1 MTVEE
6 TYKYL
11 ESVRKISNIIENKRQ
26 EYEDIF
32 SIATQMNIKA
42 DGMPHATGTS
52 DKVGSACVKLHMLSE
67 QINQNIVLL
76 ANFKNE
82 VITNIEKLSN
92 VHYKIL
98 YSLYINGLTVG
109 EYAGREKKKVNTVKK
124 YRSEAVKSLA
134 KMLSKESELYKIVKN
149 KF

>member
-32 SIATQMNIKA
+32 SIATQMNVKA

-52 DKVGSACVKLHMLSE
+52 DKVGNACVKLNTLSD

-92 VHYKIL
+92 IHYKAL
-98 YSLYINGLTVG
+98 YCLYINGLTIG
-109 EYAGREKKKVNTVKK
+109 EYADSEKKRVNTVKK

-134 KMLSKESELYKIVKN
+134 KIIEKESDLYMIVKS